1 MPMLRAIVMRPAIL
15 NPLFA
20 EMAARKGVGPGL
32 VRLLERL
39 EIRRVRDLL
48 FHLPSGFV
56 ERRFIAD
63 LDAARIGEQA
73 LVELCAQEYRAGRS
87 ARAPMRISAFD
98 RAGNHVAI
106 AYFGR
111 AAHIGKRAFP
121 LGEWRLV
128 AGRIDRFGDD
138 LQIVHP
144 DHVGAVTGAGAPPAK
159 AHENIYPLTEGL
171 TNPRIAALMTD
182 ALGDAPNLPEWAD
195 ASLLTSRD
203 WPDWRSA
210 LAHVHGD
217 ARGEA
222 DAQAR
227 DRLAY
232 DELLA
237 GQLAFLL
244 VRAAGR
250 QRPGRILTPS
260 GRLRDAV
267 PLPFTLTGA
276 QVRAIAEIDRDL
288 GSGAPML
295 RLLQGDV
302 GSGKTLVALMAMLA
316 AAENGAQAAMLAP
329 TEILA
334 RQHFGNLSAL
344 LHDVP
349 VRVALLTGREK
360 GKARSE
366 IVDALARGDI
376 DILIGTHAIFQDAVV
391 YDDLAL
397 IIVDEQHKFGVAQRM
412 ALARKGR
419 QVPHVLAMT
428 ATPIPRTL
436 VLAAYGEL
444 DESRLDELPPG
455 RSPVDTRVVTQE
467 RIGDITDALAR
478 HLDGGGRAYWVCPL
492 VNDSDKSDATAVE
505 ARFAALQT
513 RFGAAVAMV
522 HGQMAA
528 TDRDA
533 AMQAFIS
540 GTVRL
545 LVATTVIEVGVDVP
559 EASLMIIEN
568 AERFGLAQLH
578 QLRGRVG
585 RGSAASRCILLR
597 ANAVSETARAR
608 LTLMRETQD
617 GFHIAQEDLRLR
629 GGGELMGTRQSG
641 EGQFHLATGE
651 QIDRL
656 IGVARDDAH
665 LLLERD
671 GGLDGARGDAA
682 RILLYLFERDVRVQ
696 LLRGG

>member
-1 MPMLRAIVMRPAIL
+1 MRPAIL

-20 EMAARKGVGPGL
+20 EMAARKGVGPGIA
-32 VRLLERL
+32 RLLERL
-39 EIRRVRDLL
+39 DIRRVRDLL

-56 ERRFIAD
+56 ERRAIAD

-73 LVELCAQEYRAGRS
+73 LVELCASEYRPGRS
-87 ARAPMRISAFD
+87 ARAPMRISACD

-106 AYFGR
+106 VYFGR

-144 DHVGAVTGAGAPPAK
+144 DHVGAVTGEGAPATK

-171 TNPRIAALMTD
+171 TNPRIATLIADGLHS
-182 ALGDAPNLPEWAD
+182 APDLPEWAD
-195 ASLLTSRD
+195 ASLLANRG
-203 WPDWRSA
+203 WPGWRRA
-210 LAHVHGD
+210 LVDVHGT
-217 ARGEA
+217 ARGEV
-222 DAQAR
+222 DAAAR

-250 QRPGRILTPS
+250 QRPGRILRS
-260 GRLRDAV
+260 DGRLRDAV
-267 PLPFTLTGA
+267 PLPFALTGA
-276 QVRAIAEIDRDL
+276 QQRAIAEIDRDL
-288 GSGAPML
+288 AGGAPML

-302 GSGKTLVALMAMLA
+302 GSGKTMVALMAMLA

-334 RQHFGNLSAL
+334 RQHFANLSAL
-344 LHDVP
+344 LRDVP

-366 IVDALARGDI
+366 LVDALARGDI
-376 DILIGTHAIFQDAVV
+376 HILIGTHAIFQDAVV

-455 RSPVDTRVVTQE
+455 RSPVDTRVVVQE
-467 RIGDITDALAR
+467 RIGDMVDALAR
-478 HLDGGGRAYWVCPL
+478 HMEAGGRAYWVCPL
-492 VNDSDKSDATAVE
+492 VNDSDKSAATAVE

-513 RFGAAVAMV
+513 RFGDRVAMV
-522 HGQMAA
+522 HGQMASA
-528 TDRDA
+528 DRDA
-533 AMQAFIS
+533 AMQAFAS
-540 GTVRL
+540 GAVQL

-568 AERFGLAQLH
+568 AEFFGLAQLH

-617 GFHIAQEDLRLR
+617 GFRIAEEDLRLR

-641 EGQFHLATGE
+641 EGQFHLASSE

-665 LLLERD
+665 ILLERD

-682 RILLYLFERDVRVQ
+682 RILLYLFERDVGVQ